1 MQNFK
6 SFLAEQELLSEKVLS
21 IGINP
26 AHEVHR
32 EKHRQEIHDMIH
44 KAYSDPKIGGYGGHK
59 SGSKEESDAIHHDI
73 SHSAIKATKRDGKI
87 TAVNLYKKQHGRKS
101 IASATDGSEQG
112 KKDWKK
118 TKIEDHE
125 QKRAWGEVSGAA
137 EHLQRKMGVPVI
149 HSNRAGE
156 LLNKEVKPHGNG
168 EHYDRKIGGEMHT
181 KVMMG
186 HPKK

>member
-6 SFLAEQELLSEKVLS
+6 SFITEKILS

-26 AHEVHR
+26 EHEVHR

-44 KAYSDPKIGGYGGHK
+44 KSYSDPSIGGYGGLK
-59 SGSKEESDAIHHDI
+59 SGSKEESDAIHKDI
-73 SHSAIKATKRDGKI
+73 TDSAIKATKRNGKI

-101 IASATDGSEQG
+101 IASASDGSEQG

-125 QKRAWGEVSGAA
+125 QKRAWGEVSGAV
-137 EHLQRKMGVPVI
+137 EHSQRKMGVPVV

-156 LLNKEVKPHGNG
+156 LLNKSVKQHADG

-181 KVMMG
+181 KVIMG

>member
-1 MQNFK
+1 MLNFK
-6 SFLAEQELLSEKVLS
+6 SFLIEQELISEKVLS

-26 AHEVHR
+26 SHEEHR
-32 EKHRQEIHDMIH
+32 EKHRQEIHDIIH
-44 KAYSDPKIGGYGGHK
+44 KSYSDPRIDGYGGHK

-73 SHSAIKATKRDGKI
+73 THSLIKAVKRDGKI

-101 IASATDGSEQG
+101 IASGTNGTVQG

-125 QKRAWGEVSGAA
+125 QKRAWGEVSGSA
-137 EHLQRKMGVPVI
+137 EHLQRKIGVPVI
-149 HSNRAGE
+149 PSNRAGE
-156 LLNKEVKPHGNG
+156 LLNKGVTPHKDG
-168 EHYDRKIGGEMHT
+168 EHYDREIGGKVHT

>member
-44 KAYSDPKIGGYGGHK
+44 KAYSDPKIGG
-59 SGSKEESDAIHHDI
+59 
-73 SHSAIKATKRDGKI
+73 
-87 TAVNLYKKQHGRKS
+87 
-101 IASATDGSEQG
+101 
-112 KKDWKK
+112 
-118 TKIEDHE
+118 
-125 QKRAWGEVSGAA
+125 
-137 EHLQRKMGVPVI
+137 
-149 HSNRAGE
+149 
-156 LLNKEVKPHGNG
+156 
-168 EHYDRKIGGEMHT
+168 EMHT